1 MKFVGADLNEQS
13 ITLSIVV
20 MNGAASP
27 FTARSHTEET
37 RLSC

>member
-1 MKFVGADLNEQS
+1 MKFVGADLNKQS

-20 MNGAASP
+20 MNGAAS

-37 RLSC
+37 QLSC